1 MHMEAICDIWSFT
14 KLCVCI
20 QRHVTPYVL
29 TADFPKKFMILRGAK
44 F

>member
-20 QRHVTPYVL
+20 QGHVTAYVL
-29 TADFPKKFMILRGAK
+29 TADFPKKFVILRGAN